1 MLTAFSIFRLWNV
14 FYQAIATFLVY
25 GMSLFW
31 STVPALF
38 REWIRILIILI
49 TLIYWF
55 SKIKSYR
62 KYRKQIWIVFS
73 FLIIISVLLSL
84 FISHATFSN
93 IFIWIKYW
101 FQRTFV
107 LLSATF
113 FGFVFSN
120 KRKQTKFFQYLP
132 RVLVSIVLIGFLW
145 QWAKLLRPDFFHT
158 IWYGKLDDY
167 YYGTNP
173 PIYYLTTFEW
183 TLRRQWLFS
192 GPNNYGYFLVAF
204 LPLVRSFFIKNIQ
217 KKEKSEL
224 SIIALL
230 IRFAWMIATLSRSV
244 LVWMVVVFIT
254 MFRKQLKK
262 NKKLILRW
270 WIWIFLALIWLS
282 ALKRQSTLWHIASKL
297 NTIPEV
303 ISTPLW
309 HWLGS
314 SWPAVHYEWKFLP
327 ENYYLQIMLD
337 IWTIGFIFRVITM
350 LYLFRTQ
357 YKIIHQTSSKDF
369 QLSESE
375 ENQTSML
382 HKMQIWLLALFVMW
396 LFLHVFE
403 DSMVN
408 YLFFTVYGILLWS
421 LSSNL
426 KGELWWKIKFEK

>member
-1 MLTAFSIFRLWNV
+1 M
-14 FYQAIATFLVY
+14 
-25 GMSLFW
+25 
-31 STVPALF
+31 
-38 REWIRILIILI
+38 
-49 TLIYWF
+49 
-55 SKIKSYR
+55 
-62 KYRKQIWIVFS
+62 
-73 FLIIISVLLSL
+73 
-84 FISHATFSN
+84 
-93 IFIWIKYW
+93 
-101 FQRTFV
+101 
-107 LLSATF
+107 
-113 FGFVFSN
+113 
-120 KRKQTKFFQYLP
+120 
-132 RVLVSIVLIGFLW
+132 VSIVLIGFLW

-204 LPLVRSFFIKNIQ
+204 LPLIRSFFTKNIQ

-230 IRFAWMIATLSRSV
+230 IRFVWMIATLSRSV

-254 MFRKQLKK
+254 MYRKQLKK

-337 IWTIGFIFRVITM
+337 IWTIGFIFRAITM

-357 YKIIHQTSSKDF
+357 YKIIHQISSKDF
-369 QLSESE
+369 QLSESS
-375 ENQTSML
+375 ENQASML
-382 HKMQIWLLALFVMW
+382 RKMQI
-396 LFLHVFE
+396 
-403 DSMVN
+403 
-408 YLFFTVYGILLWS
+408 
-421 LSSNL
+421 
-426 KGELWWKIKFEK
+426 